1 MCKVKEIMKTD
12 LITINENGS
21 VRQAVRSLVDH
32 NITGLPVVNDNNRL
46 AGIISEKD
54 MLKLLYNLEDSGG
67 TVRDYMTR
75 DPVSFSPED
84 SLTDVAE
91 CFINNHFRRVP
102 IVSDG
107 KLVGIVSRKDIVA
120 YILNLRSK
128 DK

>member
-1 MCKVKEIMKTD
+1 MCKVKDIMKTD
-12 LITINENGS
+12 LVTINQNDS

-46 AGIISEKD
+46 AGVISEKD
-54 MLKLLYNLEDSGG
+54 MLKLLYNLEDGG
-67 TVRDYMTR
+67 GKIRDCMTR

-91 CFINNHFRRVP
+91 CFMNNPFRRVP

-107 KLVGIVSRKDIVA
+107 KLVGIVSRKDILA
-120 YILNLRSK
+120 YILKQRDKSK
-128 DK
+128 